1 MYKRLERVYL
11 HKVDDVSMDFVR
23 YLYEQINW
31 DNQLIMIKG
40 PKGVGKT
47 TMILQHIHRMFPD
60 RSKAFYAS
68 VDSSY
73 FGVNSIVDLAEYV
86 YTHGVTHLFL
96 DEVHKYHGWDQQIK
110 EVYDAFPKLHVVI
123 TGSSMLRLEES
134 DADLGRRCRQY
145 TMQGLSFREYLLLE
159 GIVNW
164 EPVSL
169 DDILKNHTTI
179 AAHLTNEK
187 PILGDFE
194 TYLKKGYY
202 PFYREEGD
210 GFEERLDM
218 VIGNILQTEIPAVE
232 KSIEYESV
240 YKMKILLSILASQN
254 PYTLNIKEL
263 CEKLACSRE
272 VLYKMLHLLHR
283 AQLIRRLYE
292 VDGGMKILEKP
303 EKILFDNTNIMY
315 ALTETAD
322 VGTMRETFFSNML
335 GGMHA
340 LSMPTKGDMLVD
352 GKYLFEVGG
361 PSKGYKQIAGIQ
373 DSFVV
378 RDGIDVGSG
387 NKIPLWLFGLLY

>member
-1 MYKRLERVYL
+1 MYNRLERVYR
-11 HKVDDVSMDFVR
+11 HKVDDISMDFVR
-23 YLYEQINW
+23 YLYSHINW

-47 TMILQHIHRMFPD
+47 TMILQHIHQTFPD
-60 RSKAFYAS
+60 RTKAFYAS

-73 FGVNSIVDLAEYV
+73 FGANSIVDLAEYV

-96 DEVHKYHGWDQQIK
+96 DEVHKYKGWDQQIK
-110 EVYDAFPKLHVVI
+110 EIYDAFPKLHVVI

-145 TMQGLSFREYLLLE
+145 TMEGLSFREYLLLE
-159 GIVNW
+159 GIADWV
-164 EPVSL
+164 PLTL
-169 DDILKNHTTI
+169 DELINHHVDI
-179 AAHLTNEK
+179 AAHLTNER

-194 TYLKKGYY
+194 TYLQKGYY
-202 PFYREEGD
+202 PFYRNEGD

-218 VIGNILQTEIPAVE
+218 VISSILLTEIPAVE

-240 YKMKILLSILASQN
+240 YKMKTLLSILSAQS
-254 PYTLNIKEL
+254 PYTLNMKEL
-263 CEKLACSRE
+263 CNKLACSRE
-272 VLYKMLHLLHR
+272 VLYKMLHLLDR
-283 AQLIRRLYE
+283 AQLIRRLYS
-292 VDGGMKILEKP
+292 VDLGMKMLEKP

-315 ALTETAD
+315 AMTDTVD
-322 VGTMRETFFSNML
+322 VGTMRETFVSSML
-335 GGMHA
+335 SSTHH
-340 LSMPTKGDMLVD
+340 LSMPTKGDVLVD

-361 PSKGYKQIAGIQ
+361 PSKGYKQIAGVK

-378 RDGIDVGSG
+378 RDGIDVGSD